1 MVQLRYEG
9 KEAGCRRIRARN
21 SVCYTVIG
29 RQFIEK
35 YIDAILKKQQ
45 WKVISAISLRKWV
58 EKSKGYFVTLF
69 LMKLY
74 IYE

>member
-1 MVQLRYEG
+1 MGQVRYEG
-9 KEAGCRRIRARN
+9 KEVARRRIRARN
-21 SVCYTVIG
+21 GVCYTVID

-35 YIDAILKKQQ
+35 HIDAILKKITM
-45 WKVISAISLRKWV
+45 KSNFRNIIRKRA

-74 IYE
+74 IYG